1 MMGNESGMLIN
12 KPTQDAASLG
22 LMLTLSMPFEM
33 AWAET
38 ALSSDRLVGL
48 MFPITPPPS
57 QSFSFHMKIG
67 LIFAEPLL
75 VFHNRLLCLI
85 FNER

>member
-1 MMGNESGMLIN
+1 MARLLISQPKMMGNESGTLVN

-38 ALSSDRLVGL
+38 ALSSDRLVL
-48 MFPITPPPS
+48 HSISLFDC
-57 QSFSFHMKIG
+57 K
-67 LIFAEPLL
+67 
-75 VFHNRLLCLI
+75 
-85 FNER
+85 